1 MACEVPRSRVRV
13 REEGRLITRQ
23 DIKNTEGGGA
33 KGGGGSGGGSPSPD
47 LFSFC
52 SF

>member
-1 MACEVPRSRVRV
+1 ME
-13 REEGRLITRQ
+13 EEGKIMTIQICQVKTRYE
-23 DIKNTEGGGA
+23 NTEGGGA
-33 KGGGGSGGGSPSPD
+33 RGGGGSGGGRPRPD

>member
-1 MACEVPRSRVRV
+1 MK
-13 REEGRLITRQ
+13 EEDELITSQICQVKTRYQ
-23 DIKNTEGGGA
+23 NTEGGGA
-33 KGGGGSGGGSPSPD
+33 KGGGGSGGGRPSPD